1 MIDQV
6 AQVIAHGVGLTLH
19 EEFSTNENNYTH
31 YVIIKLNKLLKTELQ
46 YLIRTA
52 DLLWS
57 TWNKLKTIKA
67 CISTFNNI
75 MKYFIEKFY

>member
-31 YVIIKLNKLLKTELQ
+31 YVIIKLNKLLKTELK

-57 TWNKLKTIKA
+57 T
-67 CISTFNNI
+67 
-75 MKYFIEKFY
+75 